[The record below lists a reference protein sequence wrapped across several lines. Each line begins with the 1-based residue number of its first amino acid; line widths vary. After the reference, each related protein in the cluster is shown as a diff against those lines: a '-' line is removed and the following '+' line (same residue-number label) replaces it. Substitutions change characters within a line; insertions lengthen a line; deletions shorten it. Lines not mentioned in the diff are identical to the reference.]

1 MARNKRNARGITLIA
16 LVISI
21 IVLLILAGVTI
32 GSLTGEN
39 GILTRAKEAKQKTIK
54 ANELEKIQIS
64 VLSATIDKT
73 GDIDKTTLRN
83 ELTKAGIT
91 IKTEGDNLPW
101 EVTSKNYA
109 FTINEDLTI
118 DEITGIIVS
127 KKEVKLIEGQTEKI
141 IDQTVD

>member
-1 MARNKRNARGITLIA
+1 MKEKKKNARGITLIA

-32 GSLTGEN
+32 GTLTGEN

-54 ANELEKIQIS
+54 ENELEKIQIS

-83 ELTKAGIT
+83 
-91 IKTEGDNLPW
+91 D
-101 EVTSKNYA
+101 
-109 FTINEDLTI
+109 
-118 DEITGIIVS
+118 
-127 KKEVKLIEGQTEKI
+127 
-141 IDQTVD
+141 

>member
-1 MARNKRNARGITLIA
+1 MKEKKKNARGITLIA

-101 EVTSKNYA
+101 EVTSKNYS

-127 KKEVKLIEGQTEKI
+127 KKEVKLI
-141 IDQTVD
+141 